1 MIASEIIDASV
12 RPRGGAMG
20 GGGGDGGRGAGAGG
34 NGSCKLE
41 AVPRHRVDPPV
52 VRRGVEAGA

>member
-20 GGGGDGGRGAGAGG
+20 GGRGAGAGG